1 MMRVLLAVV
10 LLGVSSVSFGAF
22 VSGHELLAYSVE
34 CDKLSAEQD
43 SEASNQACML
53 GRSYVMG
60 VFDMAYSLNQR
71 WMFQKHFCKPN
82 DLDRP
87 QLLVVVKKYM
97 QDHPEQMDF
106 AAAGIVYDALTEAY
120 PCE

>member
-10 LLGVSSVSFGAF
+10 LLAVSSVSFGAF

-34 CDKLSAEQD
+34 CDKQSAEKD
-43 SEASNQACML
+43 SEASIRSCML
-53 GRSYVMG
+53 GKSYVMG
-60 VFDMAYSLNQR
+60 AFDMAHSLNER
-71 WMFQKHFCKPN
+71 WLFKKRFCKPY
-82 DLDRP
+82 DVDRL
-87 QLLVVVKKYM
+87 QLLTVVKKYM
-97 QDHPEQMDF
+97 RDHPEQMDF